1 MRGGGVLRCR
11 ATSYVLEKQNVAK
24 AKSSKSSKK
33 KVKQDNVVVR
43 YLRETRAEL
52 KKVHWPTREEAWNLT
67 KVVLIVTISMAIL
80 LGVLDYLFA
89 LELKGIIDGSAI
101 AIGIVVVSLVAA
113 VLTVVILNRQTT

>member
-1 MRGGGVLRCR
+1 MRCR